1 MQSIYLVCLLYILNA
16 KTKSS
21 EKSTE
26 KVGIPP
32 WLEEEIKSIEF
43 TESEII
49 TNRLYF
55 RNLL

>member
-1 MQSIYLVCLLYILNA
+1 MPRI
-16 KTKSS
+16 KSS

-26 KVGIPP
+26 KVGIPQ

-49 TNRLYF
+49 NRTGYI
-55 RNLL
+55 